1 MVCSNHLKLPD
12 TVRCLNFHR
21 MLLPVYQVHPQ
32 PDDAADSK
40 IDEEADPG
48 IHALSQRTEKCNRYR
63 YHHGENPECVAA
75 LHRIGALPIRMLV
88 VNADRR
94 NHCQRI
100 RTGTAKTHQIE
111 KCTHKIRRVL

>member
-1 MVCSNHLKLPD
+1 MNRIGIIGGGASGIVAAIAAARSDGDAQVFILEQKVNIGKKILA
-12 TVRCLNFHR
+12 TGNGRCNLTNEA
-21 MLLPVYQVHPQ
+21 M
-32 PDDAADSK
+32 DAS
-40 IDEEADPG
+40 
-48 IHALSQRTEKCNRYR
+48 CY
-63 YHHGENPECVAA
+63 HGEDPECIAA

-111 KCTHKIRRVL
+111 ECTHKIRGVL